1 MSKSDFFER
10 LDLTSYEGRAAANNL
25 VKRLGAR
32 ISVVKLERMNECY
45 AVIVEGTVSFL
56 VYNRETAITIRSVD
70 TDILDKQV
78 THGEITQDQRV
89 RLEQIR
95 EMGDVQGPTS
105 LVRALFN
112 WEHVAAN
119 KVDNG

>member
-1 MSKSDFFER
+1 
-10 LDLTSYEGRAAANNL
+10 GN
-25 VKRLGAR
+25 
-32 ISVVKLERMNECY
+32 
-45 AVIVEGTVSFL
+45 VSFL
-56 VYNRETAITIRSVD
+56 IYHREAALTIRSVD
-70 TDILDKQV
+70 SNILDKQV
-78 THGEITQDQRV
+78 MHGEITQDQRA